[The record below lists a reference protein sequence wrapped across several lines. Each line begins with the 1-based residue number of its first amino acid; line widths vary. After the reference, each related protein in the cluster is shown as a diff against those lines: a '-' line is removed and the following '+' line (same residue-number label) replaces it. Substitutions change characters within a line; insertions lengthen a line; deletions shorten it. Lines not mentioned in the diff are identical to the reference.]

1 MARTIISIVIMILA
15 AWIGLVASSVVSS
28 SDSEV
33 LILLFPLIAGVAC
46 IVHTIEV
53 NKKEK

>member
-1 MARTIISIVIMILA
+1 MARTIISIVIMIFA
-15 AWIGLVASSVVSS
+15 AWVGLVASSIVSS

-33 LILLFPLIAGVAC
+33 LIILFPLIAGVAC
-46 IVHTIEV
+46 IVHAIEA